1 MQDDFTPTRFDLH
14 HSSGEG
20 RIEPDDYG
28 MFVGYTDFLVAR
40 QSRDHWKSKASRWE
54 AEAKQQELC
63 IQNVEKLLVEAHKEC
78 EALRA
83 DVKRLTSIIDL
94 NTDDK
99 GRDLNRATLDA
110 IRLIKAM
117 GEINALSFKAI
128 HDDYKSVS
136 DER

>member
-20 RIEPDDYG
+20 RIEPSEQGSY
-28 MFVGYTDFLVAR
+28 VGYTDFLVAR
-40 QSRDHWKSKASRWE
+40 HSRDHWKSKASRWE

-63 IQNVEKLLVEAHKEC
+63 IQNVEKLLVDAYAEC

-99 GRDLNRATLDA
+99 GRDLRKLTEDGE
-110 IRLIKAM
+110 RLVKALA
-117 GEINALSFKAI
+117 EINALSFKAI
-128 HDDYKSVS
+128 SQ
-136 DER
+136 

>member
-14 HSSGEG
+14 HASGEG

-40 QSRDHWKSKASRWE
+40 QSRDHWKSKAERWE
-54 AEAKQQELC
+54 AEAKNQERC
-63 IQNVEKLLVEAHKEC
+63 IQNVENLLCEAHKES

-83 DVKRLTSIIDL
+83 DIKRLTSIIDL

-99 GRDLNRATLDA
+99 GRDLRKLTEDGE
-110 IRLIKAM
+110 RLVKALA
-117 GEINALSFKAI
+117 EINALSFKAI
-128 HDDYKSVS
+128 S

>member
-20 RIEPDDYG
+20 RIEPSEQGSY
-28 MFVGYTDFLVAR
+28 VGYTDFLVAR
-40 QSRDHWKSKASRWE
+40 HSRDHWKSKASRWE

-63 IQNVEKLLVEAHKEC
+63 IQNVEKLLCDAYKEC

-94 NTDDK
+94 NTDDN
-99 GRDLNRATLDA
+99 GRDLRQVSENTNRLLQVMAQ
-110 IRLIKAM
+110 
-117 GEINALSFKAI
+117 INDLSFKAI
-128 HDDYKSVS
+128 S
-136 DER
+136 R